1 MLILET
7 YCFRNGHNE
16 LSRPPLNQL
25 ETFIK
30 VLEFNSFSKAARAL
44 EVSAPVVSRR
54 ISALEDHMGITLFRR
69 TTRKLYLTQAGAD
82 LAEALGDALGR
93 VDEAVDSVLAGRE
106 RIRGELS
113 VVVPSYFV
121 GPRFSQV
128 VVPEFLEHYPESGLQ
143 VRVVDEPLN
152 YLSEPFDLL
161 ISGRLPER
169 TLPDSQLIRRQLM
182 KTRGA
187 MYASPDYLE
196 KHGRPK
202 RPEDLAGHACL
213 NYLTRQWRFV
223 SPKKKV
229 ILIEPEGRL
238 ATNSTAI
245 LKAMVL
251 QGRGVVYS
259 LPQFFEQELAAG
271 QVMEIMNS
279 YTRQSHLELN
289 ILYPRQA
296 HMPAR
301 TKAFLDILQKY
312 FGAKKNPVGE

>member
-1 MLILET
+1 MLLIET
-7 YCFRNGHNE
+7 YCFRKEHNA

-30 VLEFNSFSKAARAL
+30 VLEFQSFSKAAVAL
-44 EVSAPVVSRR
+44 EVSAPVVSKR
-54 ISALEDHMGITLFRR
+54 ISALEDHLGVTLFRR
-69 TTRKLYLTQAGAD
+69 TTRQLHLTQAGSD
-82 LAEALGDALGR
+82 LADALGDALSQVER
-93 VDEAVDSVLAGRE
+93 AVDGLLEDRE

-128 VVPEFLEHYPESGLQ
+128 VVPEFLSSYPESGLQ

-152 YLSEPFDLL
+152 YLREPFDLL

-169 TLPDSQLIRRQLM
+169 ALPDSQLIRRQLM

-187 MYASPDYLE
+187 LYASPEYLE
-196 KHGRPK
+196 THGRPK
-202 RPEDLAGHACL
+202 NPDDLRGHACL

-229 ILIEPEGRL
+229 MMVEPEGRL
-238 ATNSTAI
+238 ATNSTTI

-251 QGRGVVYS
+251 QGRGLVYS
-259 LPQFFEQELAAG
+259 LPQFFEEELARG
-271 QVMEIMNS
+271 EVVEVMNT
-279 YTRQSHLELN
+279 YTRQSHLEIN
-289 ILYPRQA
+289 ILYPRQG

-301 TKAFLDILQKY
+301 TKAFLSLLQKY
-312 FGAKKNPVGE
+312 FGVKKNPMER